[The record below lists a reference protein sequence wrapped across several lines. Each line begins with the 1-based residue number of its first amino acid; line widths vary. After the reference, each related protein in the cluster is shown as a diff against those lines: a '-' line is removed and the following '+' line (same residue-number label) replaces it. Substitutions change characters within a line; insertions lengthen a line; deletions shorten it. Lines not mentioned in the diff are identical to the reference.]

1 MIYGTKGP
9 RGPQIRLVSL
19 IYGRGTR
26 TSWGFS
32 IVRSLA
38 LVQALFGTFPPYCAH
53 VHSCVCSYL
62 ILHLCCSHARGIQ
75 CGIHSS
81 CMASLFPA
89 VPCISGT
96 LLWIHRAQVLLLG
109 HQNTLTTESH
119 TFFFIPKV
127 LSEFQNNFSII
138 IYLDNYSQVYPGYR
152 PDVCSRCLF
161 PVLVLTLQR

>member
-1 MIYGTKGP
+1 MGVFNCSILSASLGLVWDFSPLLCP
-9 RGPQIRLVSL
+9 RSFLCLLLPH
-19 IYGRGTR
+19 
-26 TSWGFS
+26 
-32 IVRSLA
+32 LA
-38 LVQALFGTFPPYCAH
+38 PLLFPCARYTVWDTQF
-53 VHSCVCSYL
+53 VH
-62 ILHLCCSHARGIQ
+62 GIPVP
-75 CGIHSS
+75 